1 MNDLG
6 IKPSLYYKAKIYK
19 ASAAIQAKKR
29 EGTLAFEQQ
38 ILKDSLV
45 GFLTFSTYIR
55 QRFLR
60 VTGQSTFEVSIT
72 D

>member
-29 EGTLAFEQQ
+29 EYALAFEQQ

-45 GFLTFSTYIR
+45 GFFTFSTYIR
-55 QRFLR
+55 QHLLR
-60 VTGQSTFEVSIT
+60 VTGQSTFEVNIT